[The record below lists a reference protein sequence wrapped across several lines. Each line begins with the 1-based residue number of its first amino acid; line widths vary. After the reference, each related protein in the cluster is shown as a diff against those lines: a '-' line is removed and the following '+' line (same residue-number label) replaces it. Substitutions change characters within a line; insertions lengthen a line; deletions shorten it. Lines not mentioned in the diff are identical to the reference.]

1 MVDVMANSTIKI
13 IAKMIFTW
21 WLMNKNET
29 ENKQIHPPPTPQKK
43 ITQIGVSKQRLA
55 VRYIQLS
62 IICIISILMLNYRIY
77 RI

>member
-29 ENKQIHPPPTPQKK
+29 ENKHPPPPNPQKK
-43 ITQIGVSKQRLA
+43 ITQIGVSKQWPVVL
-55 VRYIQLS
+55 YIQLS

-77 RI
+77 QI